1 MRWAWCSSSSRCRWF
16 RRQSSVTTVDRFP
29 WQRTSRVPMWHL
41 WRRCREPTGTS
52 TSSWTKPGVLPRR
65 WRWRAPRMQRVT
77 RSWSDAWPGPRS
89 PWHRAW
95 WSRNARRS
103 STSTGRCCTLATVP
117 PALNTATVSCRSRP
131 GSCGVE
137 HPMTASR
144 AAGWGMG
151 ALPRIVRGEGSYVY
165 DADGRRY
172 LDGSGGPAA
181 FSIGHGNREV
191 NAAIAAQLDQV
202 ACGYRYLF
210 TSEPLEELTQLLL
223 RLYAD
228 ELGHIVYSGSGS
240 EAVESAMKVALQ
252 YWDARG
258 LPAKKR
264 FIARERSYHGNTLGA
279 LSVSGFLERRRPF
292 EGSLL
297 DVSFVSAANAY
308 RPLRGI
314 AGSALVAALAEE
326 LDERIRAL
334 GPDRVAAF
342 IFEPVVGAAGGAV
355 PAPDGYARAIRA
367 LCDRHQVLVIAD
379 EVMCGAGR
387 CGTWRALE
395 HDRVVP
401 DILAIGKGLA
411 GGYIPLA
418 AKIVRRT
425 VAETI
430 IAAQGTIL
438 TGHTY
443 SGHTAACAAG
453 LAVQRIIERESLI
466 SRVRVRGETLRRDVR
481 GRGYLIGIELVED
494 RATKEPFPAE
504 RALSQTI
511 GRRAFEEGLICY
523 PCAGNVGGVRGVTI
537 IVAPPYNASEA
548 ELAELIEKLAGALER
563 TLTST

>member
-1 MRWAWCSSSSRCRWF
+1 
-16 RRQSSVTTVDRFP
+16 
-29 WQRTSRVPMWHL
+29 
-41 WRRCREPTGTS
+41 
-52 TSSWTKPGVLPRR
+52 
-65 WRWRAPRMQRVT
+65 
-77 RSWSDAWPGPRS
+77 
-89 PWHRAW
+89 
-95 WSRNARRS
+95 
-103 STSTGRCCTLATVP
+103 
-117 PALNTATVSCRSRP
+117 
-131 GSCGVE
+131 
-137 HPMTASR
+137 
-144 AAGWGMG
+144 MG

-181 FSIGHGNREV
+181 FSIGHANPEV
-191 NAAIAAQLDQV
+191 NAAITAQLEKV

-210 TSEPLEELTQLLL
+210 TSEPLERLTSLLL
-223 RLYAD
+223 ARCGP
-228 ELGHIVYSGSGS
+228 EFEHIVYSGSGS
-240 EAVESAMKVALQ
+240 EAVESALKVALQ

-258 LPAKKR
+258 LSAKKR

-308 RPLRGI
+308 RPLRGL
-314 AGSALVAALAEE
+314 AGSALVAALVEE

-334 GPDRVAAF
+334 GPDSVAAF

-367 LCDRHQVLVIAD
+367 VCDRHQVLVIAD

-418 AKIVRRT
+418 ATIVRRT
-425 VAETI
+425 VAEMI
-430 IAAQGTIL
+430 VAAQGTIL

-453 LAVQRIIERESLI
+453 LAVQRIIERESLV
-466 SRVRVRGETLRRDVR
+466 VRVKARGETLQRELRQALARFEEVGDVR
-481 GRGYLIGIELVED
+481 GRGYLIGIELVQD
-494 RATKEPFPAE
+494 RATKEPFPGE
-504 RALSQTI
+504 RALSQAI

-523 PCAGNVGGVRGVTI
+523 PCAGNVGGVKGDTI
-537 IVAPPYNASEA
+537 IVAPPFNASEA
-548 ELAELIEKLAGALER
+548 ELSELIDKFTGAIGR
-563 TLTST
+563 TLAAG